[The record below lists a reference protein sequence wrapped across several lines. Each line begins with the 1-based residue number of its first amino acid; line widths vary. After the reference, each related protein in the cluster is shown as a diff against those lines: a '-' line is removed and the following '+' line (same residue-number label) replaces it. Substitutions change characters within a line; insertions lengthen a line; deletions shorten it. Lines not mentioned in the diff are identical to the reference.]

1 MFRTVSFRAAM
12 VAAAIAWSATLSA
25 AQAQD
30 STLQDA
36 QRQAVEGLGKLLEA
50 LQMFV
55 KSVPQY
61 SAPEVLPNGD
71 IIIRRVHPDKT
82 PAPQDQ
88 KLEKSD
94 DGTST

>member
-1 MFRTVSFRAAM
+1 MKRFHMPRL
-12 VAAAIAWSATLSA
+12 AAALLLGSIGFAAPA

-36 QRQAVEGLGKLLEA
+36 QKEAVEGIGRLLEA

-61 SAPEVLPNGD
+61 SAPEVMPNGD
-71 IIIRRVHPDKT
+71 IIIRRVNPDKT
-82 PAPQDQ
+82 PAP
-88 KLEKSD
+88 EKPKSND
-94 DGTST
+94 DDSTST